1 MLNQLKMKE
10 TIIGVDL
17 GGTNIRAGLVKES
30 IIRQTAKARV
40 PETENWEIVFDELKK
55 TIKKVWNPDV
65 SGIGIGVPGIVDYNT
80 GMVFDIQNI
89 PSWKEVPVARL
100 LSAEFNVPVY
110 VNNDANCFAAGER
123 HFGQG
128 KQFDDFT
135 GLVIGTGL
143 GAGIIKSG
151 HLLPDQNCGAGEF
164 GMIPYLDHNY
174 EHYCSGRFFQNNA
187 NLSGREAAIMAEQ
200 NDAKAIE
207 LFSKFGQH
215 MGNAI
220 KTIIFALDPAAI
232 ILGGSISRSF
242 HFFKPALNKEL
253 STFPYARTIQ
263 KMKIIPSQ
271 IPDIA
276 IMGAAALFYERN
288 TKR

>member
-1 MLNQLKMKE
+1 MNE

-17 GGTNIRAGLVKES
+17 GGTNMRAGRVKENS
-30 IIRQTAKARV
+30 IEKTAKARV
-40 PETENWEIVFDELKK
+40 PTTKNWEIVYKELIK
-55 TIKKVWNPDV
+55 TIKAVWAPDV
-65 SGIGIGVPGIVDYNT
+65 SGIGIGVPGVVDYNT

-100 LSAEFNVPVY
+100 LSNEFNVPVY

-123 HFGQG
+123 YFGQG

-135 GLVIGTGL
+135 GLIIGTGL
-143 GAGIIKSG
+143 GAGIIKNG

-164 GMIPYLDHNY
+164 GMIPYLNNNY
-174 EHYCSGRFFQNNA
+174 EHYCSGRFFQNQGHM
-187 NLSGREAAIMAEQ
+187 SGKEAAELAEQ
-200 NDAKAIE
+200 NDATAIE

-215 MGNAI
+215 LGNAI

-242 HFFKPALNKEL
+242 HFFEPALNKEL

-263 KMKIIPSQ
+263 NMKIIPSQ

-276 IMGAAALFYERN
+276 IMGAAALYYEKN
-288 TKR
+288 TKV